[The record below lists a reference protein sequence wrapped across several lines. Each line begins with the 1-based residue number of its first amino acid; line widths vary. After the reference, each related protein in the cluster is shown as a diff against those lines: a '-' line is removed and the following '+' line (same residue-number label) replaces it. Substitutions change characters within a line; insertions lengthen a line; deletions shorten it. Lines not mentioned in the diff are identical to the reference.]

1 MSVFRD
7 RVVFLAGPMRG
18 YPNFN
23 FHTFQAARN
32 ALRSQ
37 GASVWCPAE
46 RDLLDGFNPWG
57 RDGTTEELA
66 EVGFQM
72 ESALNRNI
80 AALLGCHA
88 VAVLPGWESSPGAR
102 TELAVALTR
111 GIAVYGLEGP
121 YTAKYRVIRRTCGG
135 SGVWEVHSL

>member
-1 MSVFRD
+1 MNPFNNCT
-7 RVVFLAGPMRG
+7 VFLAGPMRG
-18 YPNFN
+18 WPNFN

-32 ALRSQ
+32 ALRDQ
-37 GASVWCPAE
+37 GAHVWCPAE

-66 EVGFQM
+66 EVDFQM
-72 ESALNRNI
+72 EAALNRNI
-80 AALLGCHA
+80 AALLRCDC
-88 VAVLPGWESSPGAR
+88 VAVLPGWEGSLGAR

-111 GIAVYGLEGP
+111 GLAVYVLEGP

-135 SGVWEVHSL
+135 SGVWEVRPL